1 MRPNAASGGILMTMH
16 RLSQG
21 GADRVAIMLAN
32 GFVRAGIPTRF
43 VLLRDQG
50 EAERELRD
58 LLDPGVAI
66 VSAGRAIGSRHLEL
80 VRGLRFIQSE
90 IASCRPDL
98 VLATSS
104 NMGLV
109 TGLAA
114 RLGPANRPRFA
125 MKLTNPVFRPRD
137 RGAVRTHYRRKLYR
151 FIFGQFDLVMILTE
165 PERLALLDIYALG
178 GTLFRTVPNPYVSNE
193 MLQKP
198 SMPRPAGPR
207 RLLTAARMMPQK
219 RLDVL
224 LRAFARMSTADARLT
239 IVGDGPLRQ
248 SLEQLAR
255 ALGIADRLDLPGFVD
270 NIVPWLRRSDLFAL
284 SSDYEG
290 LPAVVL
296 EALAC
301 GVPIVT
307 TDCFAGATQMFAGI
321 DSCAVVPIDDPV
333 ALATAVDRCLTV
345 APDADGLRDMTR
357 SYGIEASIAAHI
369 AALTGLMRA
378 A

>member
-1 MRPNAASGGILMTMH
+1 MRPHAANGGILMTMH

-21 GADRVAIMLAN
+21 GADRVAVLLAN

-43 VLLRDQG
+43 VLLRGQG
-50 EAERELRD
+50 EGERELLD
-58 LLDPGVAI
+58 LLHPDVLI

-80 VRGLRFIQSE
+80 VRGLRFIHNE
-90 IASCRPDL
+90 IASHRPDL

-109 TGLAA
+109 TGLSA
-114 RLGPANRPRFA
+114 RLVRGNRPRFA
-125 MKLTNPVFRPRD
+125 MKLTNPVVRPHD
-137 RGAVRTHYRRKLYR
+137 RGAIRTLYRHKLYG
-151 FIFGQFDLVMILTE
+151 FIFGHFDLVMILTE

-193 MLQKP
+193 MLRN
-198 SMPRPAGPR
+198 SSVPRPTEPR

-224 LRAFARMSTADARLT
+224 LRAFARTSTVDARLT
-239 IVGDGPLRQ
+239 ILGDGPLRH

-255 ALGIADRLDLPGFVD
+255 SLGIADRLDMPGFVD
-270 NIVPWLRRSDLFAL
+270 NVMPWLRRSDLFVL

-290 LPAVVL
+290 LPAAVL

-307 TDCFAGATQMFAGI
+307 TDCFASANQMFAGI
-321 DSCAVVPIDDPV
+321 DSCAVVPLDDPL
-333 ALATAVDRCLTV
+333 AFATAVDRCLAV
-345 APDADGLRDMTR
+345 APDADGLRNIAR
-357 SYGIEASIAAHI
+357 SYGIEASVAAHV
-369 AALTGLMRA
+369 AALTTLMRGA
-378 A
+378 